1 MPFTR
6 TNLSRTPA
14 RAASHMWLGDQQHP
28 PGSLNVANVVYEQL
42 LLPADTA
49 LAWNSVTSNDYILAE
64 DGYTSDNS
72 MPNITLPQ

>member
-1 MPFTR
+1 
-6 TNLSRTPA
+6 
-14 RAASHMWLGDQQHP
+14 MWLGDQQHP
-28 PGSLNVANVVYEQL
+28 PGSLNVANAVYEQL

-72 MPNITLPQ
+72 MPDITLPQ